1 LADTALPQPDS
12 ALYRNWVMLLNG
24 WGFNWYR
31 LENQLR
37 ADDLLIRSRA
47 SEHLAAAGAALR
59 ALEAAF
65 RHQYLPPPS
74 RQHPF
79 PDAQR
84 LEELHRI
91 QAIEEKLAALDTQLR
106 GAAAPGDDKIW
117 ARHRGEA
124 ETLARLAH
132 FDTVLVGC
140 AMELAGAIGRQ
151 SVETI
156 AAAST
161 AEIDG
166 HFATLK
172 AALDR
177 RSALLQIQPGSG
189 GERR

>member
-1 LADTALPQPDS
+1 VAEAALPQPDS
-12 ALYRNWVMLLNG
+12 PLYRNWVMLLNG

-47 SEHLAAAGAALR
+47 SEHLAAAAAALR
-59 ALEAAF
+59 ELEAQF
-65 RHQYLPPPS
+65 RHQFLPPPS

-91 QAIEEKLAALDTQLR
+91 QAIGERLAALDTALR
-106 GAAAPGDDKIW
+106 GAAAPADDKIW

-132 FDTVLVGC
+132 LDTVLVGS
-140 AMELAGAIGRQ
+140 AMELAGTMARH
-151 SVETI
+151 SAETI
-156 AAAST
+156 TAAAGSPDLE
-161 AEIDG
+161 A
-166 HFATLK
+166 HFAALRT
-172 AALDR
+172 ALDR
-177 RSALLQIQPGSG
+177 RSALLQIQPGAV
-189 GERR
+189 